1 MSSVWRSTLVTEVR
15 ECGHLEHLRHV
26 KDAEIA
32 AKLDNAY
39 RRCRAMLASMHGQEL
54 EKKEVFAHL
63 APGVRRIALPEDFY
77 QLKGVLLRRAIS
89 TEVSA

>member
-1 MSSVWRSTLVTEVR
+1 MATVWRSQLVTEVR

-63 APGVRRIALPEDFY
+63 APGVKRIALPVDFY
-77 QLKGVLLRRAIS
+77 KLKGVLVRLAESEEII
-89 TEVSA
+89 A